1 MKTILVALVAGLFA
15 SSASAACYGSKSF
28 QTCSDDSGNNY
39 TVQRF
44 GNSTYM
50 QGYNANT
57 GSSWSQNSQT
67 YGKSTFHNGV
77 DANGNSWNSSCY
89 NGICN

>member
-50 QGYNANT
+50 QGYNSRT
-57 GSSWSQNSQT
+57 GSNWSQNST
-67 YGKSTFHNGV
+67 TFGSTTFHNGR
-77 DANGNSWNSSCY
+77 DKDGNSWNTTCT
-89 NGICN
+89 NGWCN